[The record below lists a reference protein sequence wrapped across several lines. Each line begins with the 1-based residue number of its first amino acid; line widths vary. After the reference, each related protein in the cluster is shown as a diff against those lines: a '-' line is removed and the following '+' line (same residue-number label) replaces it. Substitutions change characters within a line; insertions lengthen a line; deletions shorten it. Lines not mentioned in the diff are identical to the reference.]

1 MALTVDTEAS
11 TVKLTSLEYIKT
23 ELNITDQNSD
33 LELRRFIN
41 QASSFIPSYTNRVFC
56 RETVTET
63 LGANGDVLLILER
76 TPIVSINAIS
86 MDGTTIGATTFSIED
101 ADAGFLFRDV
111 GWQDTQIWRS
121 NLTLIPTHR
130 FKKRWSVSY
139 TAGYVCHESTHS
151 GDPNIPADIERAA
164 TDLVKSWYLS
174 REQDSNVKRE
184 RTGDAS
190 ETRFDNKESAG
201 LPPGVMRLL
210 APYRR
215 LV

>member
-1 MALTVDTEAS
+1 MALTITTPAS
-11 TVKLTSLEYIKT
+11 SIRLTSLEFVKA
-23 ELNITDQNSD
+23 ELNITDQTSD
-33 LELRRFIN
+33 LQIRRIIN
-41 QASSFIPSYTNRVFC
+41 QASSFIQSYTNRVFC

-76 TPIVSINAIS
+76 TPIVSVNAIS
-86 MDGTTIGATTFSIED
+86 FDGTTIGSTTFSIED

-121 NLTLIPTHR
+121 DITLQPTHR
-130 FKKRWSVSY
+130 FRKKWSVSY
-139 TAGYVCHESTHS
+139 TAGYICHASTDT
-151 GDPNIPADIERAA
+151 GELNIPDDVERAA

-190 ETRFDNKESAG
+190 ETRFDNKESFG

>member
-1 MALTVDTEAS
+1 MALTITTEAS
-11 TVKLTSLEYIKT
+11 TVKLTSLEFIKS
-23 ELNITDQNSD
+23 ELAIDDQDSD
-33 LELRRFIN
+33 LQLRRFID

-56 RETVTET
+56 KETVIET
-63 LGANGDVLLILER
+63 LGANGDAILILER
-76 TPIVSINAIS
+76 TPIVSISAIS
-86 MDGTTIGATTFSIED
+86 FDGTTISSTTFSIED

-121 NLTLIPTHR
+121 DITLRPTHR
-130 FKKRWSVSY
+130 FRKKWSVSY
-139 TAGYVCHESTHS
+139 TAGYVCHGSTQ
-151 GDPNIPADIERAA
+151 GDQNLPADIERAA